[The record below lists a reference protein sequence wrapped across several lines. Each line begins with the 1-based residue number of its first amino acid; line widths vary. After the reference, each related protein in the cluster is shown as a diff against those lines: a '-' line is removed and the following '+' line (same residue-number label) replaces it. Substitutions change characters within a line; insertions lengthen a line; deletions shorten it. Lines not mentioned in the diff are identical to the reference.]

1 MGTKLTAKAVEW
13 LVEKAKRH
21 VQPDGSVNTT
31 ETESVS
37 LLGLVDRNVVFTPVS
52 QLREKADFKH
62 RLPKEQWW
70 LKIRPL
76 LRILAK
82 HDSIYQTSAVV
93 TDADSVDK
101 HDNLV
106 G

>member
-1 MGTKLTAKAVEW
+1 MY
-13 LVEKAKRH
+13 
-21 VQPDGSVNTT
+21 T
-31 ETESVS
+31 ENSFI
-37 LLGLVDRNVVFTPVS
+37 VDKFFNIYCFVF
-52 QLREKADFKH
+52 REKADFKH

-82 HDSIYQTSAVV
+82 HDSIYQTSAVP
-93 TDADSVDK
+93 TDAETVDK
-101 HDNLV
+101 GDNII